1 MDSFNDS
8 GANTVKKDKKKH
20 VLIEILSNCSIVVML
35 VSLCIVGFSG
45 SGAYNTV
52 FSQGGENSPIYRGEN
67 TRSEVALMINV
78 YQGNEYLE
86 SMLDTMKAYGVHC
99 TFFVGG
105 CWADD
110 NNELIKRI
118 VDEGHEIG
126 NHGYFHK
133 DAKNLSYA
141 QNKSEIVANNDL
153 IKAICGKTPVLF
165 APPSGSYGKDVLKV
179 CEDLNMKVIMWS
191 RDTIDWRD
199 KNTQTIYTRATD
211 KIEAGDMILAH
222 PTYNTAEALPDI
234 LRYYK
239 EHGLNAVT
247 VSQIIS
253 KTV

>member
-1 MDSFNDS
+1 MILSENR
-8 GANTVKKDKKKH
+8 APATAADKKRK
-20 VLIEILSNCSIVVML
+20 LFIEILSNCAIVVML
-35 VSLCIVGFSG
+35 ISLCIIGFGG
-45 SGAYNTV
+45 SGAYNAV
-52 FSQGGENSPIYRGEN
+52 FSSGGENSPIYRGESA
-67 TRSEVALMINV
+67 RSEVAIMFNV

-86 SMLDTMKAYGVHC
+86 SILDTLADYGVHC
-99 TFFVGG
+99 TFFIGG

-118 VDEGHEIG
+118 TDEGHEIG

-133 DAKNLSYA
+133 DAKNLSYQ
-141 QNKSEIVANNDL
+141 QNKSEIVATNDL
-153 IKAICGKTPVLF
+153 LKAMTGKTPTLF
-165 APPSGSYGKDVLKV
+165 APPSGSYGKDTLKA

-199 KNTQTIYTRATD
+199 KNTETIYTRATE

-234 LRYYK
+234 LKYYK
-239 EHGLNAVT
+239 EHGLTPVT

>member
-1 MDSFNDS
+1 MILSEKR
-8 GANTVKKDKKKH
+8 APATAADKKRK
-20 VLIEILSNCSIVVML
+20 LFIEILSNCAIVVML
-35 VSLCIVGFSG
+35 ISLCIIGFGG
-45 SGAYNTV
+45 SGAYNAV
-52 FSQGGENSPIYRGEN
+52 FSSGGENSPIYRGESA
-67 TRSEVALMINV
+67 RSEVAIMFNV

-86 SMLDTMKAYGVHC
+86 KILDTLKQYDAHC

-118 VDEGHEIG
+118 LDEGHEIA

-133 DAKNLSYA
+133 DAKNLSYQ
-141 QNKSEIVANNDL
+141 QNKSEIVATNDL
-153 IKAICGKTPVLF
+153 IKAMTGKTPVLF
-165 APPSGSYGKDVLKV
+165 APPSGSYGKEVLKV
-179 CEDLNMKVIMWS
+179 CEDLDMKVIMWS

-199 KNTQTIYTRATD
+199 KNTETIYTRATE

-234 LRYYK
+234 LKYYK
-239 EHGLNAVT
+239 EHELTPVT

>member
-1 MDSFNDS
+1 MKLVGKGWFAS
-8 GANTVKKDKKKH
+8 AKERKIAVIT
-20 VLIEILSNCSIVVML
+20 EILSDCAIVIML
-35 VSLCIVGFSG
+35 VSLCLIGLGG
-45 SGAYNTV
+45 SGAYSIA
-52 FSQGGENSPIYRGEN
+52 FSAGGENSPIYRGEN
-67 TRSEVALMINV
+67 SRAEVSVMFNV

-86 SMLDTMKAYGVHC
+86 SILDTLKAYGAHS

-110 NNELIKRI
+110 NNALVQRI
-118 VDEGHEIG
+118 VDEGHEIA

-133 DAKNLSYA
+133 DAKNLSYSA
-141 QNKSEIVANNDL
+141 NKSEIVATNDL
-153 IKAICGKTPVLF
+153 IKAITGKSPVLF
-165 APPSGSYGKDVLKV
+165 APPSGSYGKDVLSV
-179 CEDLNMKVIMWS
+179 CSDLGMKVIMWS

-211 KIEAGDMILAH
+211 KVEAGELILAH

-234 LRYYK
+234 LKYYK
-239 EHGLNAVT
+239 EHGLTAVT

>member
-1 MDSFNDS
+1 MKLVGKGSFTGS
-8 GANTVKKDKKKH
+8 KEKK
-20 VLIEILSNCSIVVML
+20 IAMITEILSDCAIVIML
-35 VSLCIVGFSG
+35 VSLCIIGLGG
-45 SGAYNTV
+45 SGAYSIA
-52 FSQGGENSPIYRGEN
+52 FSSGGENSPIYRGESS
-67 TRSEVALMINV
+67 RAEVSLMFNV

-86 SMLDTMKAYGVHC
+86 SILDTLKAYGAHS

-110 NNELIKRI
+110 NNALVQRI
-118 VDEGHEIG
+118 VDEGHEIA

-133 DAKNLSYA
+133 DAKDMSYQA
-141 QNKSEIVANNDL
+141 NKSEIVATNDL
-153 IKAICGKTPVLF
+153 IKAITGKTPTLF
-165 APPSGSYGKDVLKV
+165 APPSGSYGKEVLNV
-179 CEDLNMKVIMWS
+179 CSDLGMKVIMWS

-211 KIEAGDMILAH
+211 KVEAGELILAH

-234 LRYYK
+234 LKYYK
-239 EHGLNAVT
+239 ERGLTAVT

>member
-1 MDSFNDS
+1 MKIS
-8 GANTVKKDKKKH
+8 DKGVSALPADRKRKIF
-20 VLIEILSNCSIVVML
+20 IEIMSNCAIVVML
-35 VSLCIVGFSG
+35 ISLCIIGFSG

-52 FSQGGENSPIYRGEN
+52 FSSGSDNSPIYRGESA
-67 TRSEVALMINV
+67 RGEVSVMFNV
-78 YQGNEYLE
+78 YQGNDYLIDI
-86 SMLDTMKAYGVHC
+86 LDTLKAYGAHC

-110 NNELIKRI
+110 NNELLNRI
-118 VDEGHEIG
+118 VEEGHEIA

-133 DAKNLSYA
+133 DSKNLSYA
-141 QNKSEIVANNDL
+141 QNKSEIVATNDL
-153 IKAICGKTPVLF
+153 IKAITGKTPVLF

-211 KIEAGDMILAH
+211 KIEAGDMILCH

-234 LRYYK
+234 LKYYK
-239 EHGLNAVT
+239 EHGLTPVT

>member
-1 MDSFNDS
+1 MKLSEKNAS
-8 GANTVKKDKKKH
+8 VKNTDRKNK
-20 VLIEILSNCSIVVML
+20 LFIEILSNCTIIVML
-35 VSLCIVGFSG
+35 ISLCIIGFSG

-52 FSQGGENSPIYRGEN
+52 FSAGGENSPIYRGE
-67 TRSEVALMINV
+67 TARSEVSIMFNV

-86 SMLDTMKAYGVHC
+86 KILDTLKQYDAHC

-118 VDEGHEIG
+118 LDEGHEIG

-133 DAKNLSYA
+133 DAKNLSYQ
-141 QNKSEIVANNDL
+141 QNKSEIVATNDL
-153 IKAICGKTPVLF
+153 IKAMTGKTPVLF
-165 APPSGSYGKDVLKV
+165 APPSGSYGKEVLKV
-179 CEDLNMKVIMWS
+179 CEDLDMKVIMWS

-199 KNTQTIYTRATD
+199 KNTETIFTRATE

-234 LRYYK
+234 LKYYK
-239 EHGLNAVT
+239 EHGLTPVT

>member
-1 MDSFNDS
+1 MNVCEN
-8 GANTVKKDKKKH
+8 GKNVKKRR
-20 VLIEILSNCSIVVML
+20 VFTEIASNCAIILML
-35 VSLCIVGFSG
+35 VSLCLIGFGG
-45 SGAYNTV
+45 SGAYDAV
-52 FSQGGENSPIYRGEN
+52 FSSGYDNSPIYRGEN
-67 TRSEVALMINV
+67 TRAEVALMINV

-86 SMLDTMKAYGVHC
+86 DMLDTMKAYGVHC

-110 NNELIKRI
+110 NNALILRI
-118 VDEGHEIG
+118 VEEGHEIG

-133 DAKNLSYA
+133 DAKELSYA

-153 IKAICGKTPVLF
+153 IKAVTGKTPSLF

-179 CEDLNMKVIMWS
+179 CEDLGMKVIMWS

-199 KNTQTIYTRATD
+199 KNTETIYKRATD

-234 LRYYK
+234 LKYYK
-239 EHGLNAVT
+239 EHGLTAVT

>member
-1 MDSFNDS
+1 MKLSEKGS
-8 GANTVKKDKKKH
+8 YVSEKESKKRFR
-20 VLIEILSNCSIVVML
+20 IELLSNCAILVML
-35 VSLCIVGFSG
+35 ISLCIIGFTG

-52 FSQGGENSPIYRGEN
+52 FSSGGENSPIYRGESS
-67 TRSEVALMINV
+67 RGEVAIMFNV

-86 SMLDTMKAYGVHC
+86 SILDTLKTYDVHC

-110 NNELIKRI
+110 NNALVKRI
-118 VDEGHEIG
+118 VEEGHEIA

-133 DAKNLSYA
+133 DAKNLSYQ

-153 IKAICGKTPVLF
+153 IKAITGVSPTLY
-165 APPSGSYGKDVLKV
+165 APPSGSYGKEVLKV
-179 CEDLNMKVIMWS
+179 CADLEMKVIMWS

-199 KNTQTIYTRATD
+199 KDTSVIYTRATD

-234 LRYYK
+234 LKYYK
-239 EHGLNAVT
+239 EHGLSPVT

>member
-1 MDSFNDS
+1 MSIPNTLNND
-8 GANTVKKDKKKH
+8 GKKERKKRI
-20 VLIEILSNCSIVVML
+20 LTEILSNCAIVIML
-35 VSLCIVGFSG
+35 VSLCLIGFGG

-52 FSQGGENSPIYRGEN
+52 FSSGGDNSPIYRGEN

-86 SMLDTMKAYGVHC
+86 SMLDTLRVYDAHC

-110 NNELIKRI
+110 NNTLIKRI

-133 DAKNLSYA
+133 DAKQLSYS
-141 QNKSEIVANNDL
+141 QNKSEIVATNDL
-153 IKAICGKTPVLF
+153 IKAITGKTPVLF
-165 APPSGSYGKDVLKV
+165 APPSGSFGKDVLKV
-179 CEDLNMKVIMWS
+179 CEDLEMKTIMWS

-199 KNTQTIYTRATD
+199 KDTDLIYTRATD
-211 KIEAGDMILAH
+211 KIQAVDMILAH
-222 PTYNTAEALPDI
+222 PTYNTAEALPSI
-234 LRYYK
+234 LKYYK
-239 EHGLNAVT
+239 EHGLSAVT